1 MMFSIPWYK
10 RRSCIY
16 FLLLFCRFSAE
27 GRLSNWIFSILMA
40 NFRYPGLFGDTP
52 FSVKLMSCH
61 WPGNNFN
68 VDFIDVLKSNCC
80 HRANSLASTGFSP
93 PHVALK
99 PMFEIG
105 ILNKL
110 TSEIWITLP
119 FSVASMD
126 NTRPAKATEPLFRM
140 KYFVFAGLNSVKI
153 KVFCWSLTDL
163 ITWVKVFVLVIMPV
177 CCFWIVSSWLFS
189 CACCFSISSILLLCS
204 SCYFSKLLSGL
215 PSSM

>member
-1 MMFSIPWYK
+1 MMLAIPCYK
-10 RRSCIY
+10 RTNCIY
-16 FLLLFCRFSAE
+16 FCFFSADFQQRE
-27 GRLSNWIFSILMA
+27 DCRTEYFPCWWLTSDI
-40 NFRYPGLFGDTP
+40 GLLGDTP
-52 FSVKLMSCH
+52 FRVKLMSCH
-61 WPGNNFN
+61 WHGNNFN

-99 PMFEIG
+99 PIFEIG
-105 ILNKL
+105 VLNKL

-153 KVFCWSLTDL
+153 KSVLL
-163 ITWVKVFVLVIMPV
+163 IFNG
-177 CCFWIVSSWLFS
+177 FNYVS
-189 CACCFSISSILLLCS
+189 
-204 SCYFSKLLSGL
+204 
-215 PSSM
+215 